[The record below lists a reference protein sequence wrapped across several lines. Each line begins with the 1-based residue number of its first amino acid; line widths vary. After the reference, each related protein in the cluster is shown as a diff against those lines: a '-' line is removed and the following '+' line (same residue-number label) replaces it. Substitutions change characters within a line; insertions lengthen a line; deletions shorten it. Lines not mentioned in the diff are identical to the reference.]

1 MPFKRILTELVTAVP
16 GASGAILADWEGE
29 AVEQFSFYDDFEM
42 KLVGAHKGIIL
53 NRVRE
58 AYADLNVG
66 ELQEIVIS
74 ARDQKFLVGAIGP
87 EYALVMTLAPKAVVG
102 QALFRFRNALELL
115 KKEIL

>member
-1 MPFKRILTELVTAVP
+1 VPFKRILTELVTAVP

-42 KLVGAHKGIIL
+42 KLIGAHKGIIL

-74 ARDQKFLVGAIGP
+74 AQDQRFGGAIAKSTHGD
-87 EYALVMTLAPKAVVG
+87 ALARKRWMVRRSSVQV
-102 QALFRFRNALELL
+102 R
-115 KKEIL
+115 